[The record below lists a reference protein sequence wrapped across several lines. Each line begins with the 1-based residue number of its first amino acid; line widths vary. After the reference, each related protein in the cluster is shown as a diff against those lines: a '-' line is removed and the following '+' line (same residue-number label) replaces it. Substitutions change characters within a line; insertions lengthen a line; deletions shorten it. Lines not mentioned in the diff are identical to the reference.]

1 MSMLTFYPIKK
12 KNINAKV
19 LKKMLVL
26 HTQKHIKVI
35 GYHEKV
41 CSFSRDEWLV
51 LVMGFTISIH
61 MKRDAHDY
69 LRRCR
74 KSI

>member
-1 MSMLTFYPIKK
+1 
-12 KNINAKV
+12 
-19 LKKMLVL
+19 MLVL

-69 LRRCR
+69 LR
-74 KSI
+74 